1 MIKEKPEDFVVEEVP
16 LEFSRDGTYFIY
28 ELVKTNLSLH
38 HCLDI
43 ISKLTRIPSKNIG
56 YAGIKD
62 KKAVTTQYLSFSKKI
77 RELKE
82 RNFSLIFK
90 TKNEDRLNI
99 GDLKGNKFKIL
110 LRNYFGKVNKQS
122 LIPNYFDEQRF
133 SEHNYEVGLA
143 ILKRDF
149 KKACSLI
156 NLKPENNDFVGAL
169 RTLPDRILRLYIHS
183 VQSKI
188 FNDLL
193 ADNLKTS
200 KYKTVKYSL
209 GEFVFPEN
217 LKIENF
223 QIPLPGFDYDGEL
236 PEKLKPRD
244 FIIRAI
250 PRLSSEGASR
260 NAFMD
265 VKNFKTSK
273 RKDGVLVYF
282 ELGKGSYATIVLKS
296 CIE

>member
-16 LEFSRDGTYFIY
+16 LEFSKEGNYLIY
-28 ELVKTNLSLH
+28 KLVKNNLSLH
-38 HCLDI
+38 NCLDI
-43 ISKLTRIPSKNIG
+43 ITKLTRISSKNIG

-62 KKAVTTQYLSFSKKI
+62 KKAVTTQYLSFPKKI
-77 RELKE
+77 RDLKE
-82 RNFSLIFK
+82 RNFSLTF
-90 TKNEDRLNI
+90 TTRNEDRLNL
-99 GDLKGNKFKIL
+99 GCLKGNKFKIL
-110 LRNYFGKVNKQS
+110 LRNYFGKINKQS

-143 ILKRDF
+143 ILRRDF

-156 NLKPENNDFVGAL
+156 GLKPENNNFIGEL

-193 ADNLKTS
+193 ADSLKSS
-200 KYKTVKYSL
+200 KHKLVKYSL
-209 GEFVFPEN
+209 GEFVFPYN
-217 LKIENF
+217 LKMENF

-244 FIIRAI
+244 FIIREI

-260 NAFMD
+260 NAFLQI
-265 VKNFKTSK
+265 KNFKTSK
-273 RKDGVLVYF
+273 RKEGTLVSF